1 MSETP
6 PVQFSQFVVSLASS
20 ALVHLGEVP
29 HPESQKPEK
38 NLPLARHSVDVLEML
53 HEKTKGNLD
62 EEEGKL
68 LDAVLADLRQKLP
81 KP

>member
-81 KP
+81 KS